1 MIRKIVIGGGI
12 LLSVLVVRRS
22 QTAYNEDYLLDAI
35 LLSNLGTLL
44 LLVITYIDMVW
55 RFQDIEQRETI
66 RRSSQ

>member
-66 RRSSQ
+66 RRS